1 MIQQKD
7 KKKKKMF
14 RVTAANAT
22 QSAFIS
28 SAVSA
33 VAQE

>member
-7 KKKKKMF
+7 KKKKKF